1 MAQLGAWLVEDGFA
15 DVATHQAQGNV
26 HLTAAVRSVAD
37 LTAELDD
44 LVSERAGFPVET
56 VVFAWADLRR
66 VVDDAAE
73 LAPPVTGPDVRQQ
86 ALLMREPAAPAVAA
100 AIERRGTDDVAA
112 RVVDRVIH
120 LWVRTGAAGDPL
132 GFGRVGTTLPV
143 NTMRSRTQLEDLVDR
158 WS

>member
-1 MAQLGAWLVEDGFA
+1 MAQLRAWLVEDGFA

-66 VVDDAAE
+66 VVDD
-73 LAPPVTGPDVRQQ
+73 V
-86 ALLMREPAAPAVAA
+86 AV
-100 AIERRGTDDVAA
+100 